1 METQFILDRYSSS
14 VLILCLAASI
24 NNLTNLFAQSD
35 NMCKI
40 DMHQALSCVKVLSET
55 QLLLHDFVVNLYS
68 IK

>member
-14 VLILCLAASI
+14 VLTLCLVASI
-24 NNLTNLFAQSD
+24 NNLTDLFAQSD

-40 DMHQALSCVKVLSET
+40 DMHQALSYVKVLSET

-68 IK
+68 I